1 MRQCER
7 VFQDFLSWSRWR
19 SHIAHRDIHTDFRW
33 EGREAVALWLVLQLG
48 SVDSTEARRSRT
60 QTDPADLSVKDEAD
74 FVEAG
79 GDRGPRAYLAYEAF
93 ET

>member
-1 MRQCER
+1 MT
-7 VFQDFLSWSRWR
+7 RWR
-19 SHIAHRDIHTDFRW
+19 SHTAHKDIRKDFRW

-48 SVDSTEARRSRT
+48 NGDSREARRSRN
-60 QTDPADLSVKDEAD
+60 QTDLADPSVKNEAD

-79 GDRGPRAYLAYEAF
+79 GDLGPRASLAYAVF